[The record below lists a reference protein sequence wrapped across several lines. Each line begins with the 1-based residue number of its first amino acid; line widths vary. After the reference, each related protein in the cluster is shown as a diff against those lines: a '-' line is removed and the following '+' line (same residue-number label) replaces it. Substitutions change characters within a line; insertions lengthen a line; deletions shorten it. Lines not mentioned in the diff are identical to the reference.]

1 MEDCEG
7 MSGRPEARK
16 EQYLSACCNKTKALF
31 VFLIYVRI
39 VYLRERLVWRK
50 IKLERETVWGG
61 GALLVVAD
69 EVGMDIYIYIPCYRS
84 GT

>member
-1 MEDCEG
+1 MEE
-7 MSGRPEARK
+7 
-16 EQYLSACCNKTKALF
+16 NKTG
-31 VFLIYVRI
+31 
-39 VYLRERLVWRK
+39 ERDR
-50 IKLERETVWGG
+50 WGG